1 LAKFKATTWQ
11 FCSFQIIAA
20 ALQLVGA
27 CQNFA
32 RLLNENL
39 REYRN
44 LRESG
49 MIGEANTV
57 LQQIEMQHLL
67 KMRTTNLLSIDGLTS
82 RLEMDSSEQF
92 FLFAEVTGLVRIG
105 QMRAGEKNMTVIAEW
120 VPRCVMPRY
129 KTTCLRWHPWD
140 HSLFT
145 SVGTD
150 GRLNTW
156 SAATMVPIETT
167 ELGYS
172 LKYHSICNNPAA
184 EPLIAAA
191 YAEHPGVPIVD
202 LRDNMPCFK
211 LGNRDI
217 GVTSFVEWSP
227 REKDRVLT
235 MCPTG
240 IYVWD
245 IRSNRIPVKKLV
257 PPDDRSNLRGMKV
270 SSDGQHLFTLQGSNR
285 FGVWHLPLMTFIQ
298 STRSQESVASF
309 DKNVQFDMFSL
320 VQCDENYAFV
330 PVQDFV
336 HLMCL
341 RTGNIPVH
349 LNGPINGTDQCIY
362 RRISQQLIICG
373 IDSKPCLCTI
383 PNDLQDLREN
393 PLPEPAP
400 VEDEF

>member
-1 LAKFKATTWQ
+1 M
-11 FCSFQIIAA
+11 
-20 ALQLVGA
+20 
-27 CQNFA
+27 
-32 RLLNENL
+32 L

-49 MIGEANTV
+49 MMGEANTV

-67 KMRTTNLLSIDGLTS
+67 KMRTTNLLSIDRLTS
-82 RLEMDSSEQF
+82 RMEMDSSEQF
-92 FLFAEVTGLVRIG
+92 FLFAEVSGLVRIG
-105 QMRAGEKNMTVIAEW
+105 QMRAGEKNMSVIAEW

-150 GRLNTW
+150 GRLNAW
-156 SAATMVPIETT
+156 SAATMVPIQTT

-172 LKYHSICNNPAA
+172 LRYHSICNNPSA

-191 YAEHPGVPIVD
+191 YNERFGVPIVD
-202 LRDNMPCFK
+202 LRDNMPCFR
-211 LGNRDI
+211 LGNRDV
-217 GVTSFVEWSP
+217 GVASFVEWSP
-227 REKDRVLT
+227 REKNCVLS

-245 IRSNRIPVKKLV
+245 IRSNMVWICLLSLLLSLLYSCFLLLLLLQQIPVKKLV
-257 PPDDRSNLRGMKV
+257 PPDDRSNLRAMKV

-285 FGVWHLPLMTFIQ
+285 FGLWHLPLMIFIQ
-298 STRSQESVASF
+298 STPSQERLGLF
-309 DKNVQFDMFSL
+309 DKKVQFDMFSP

-341 RTGNIPVH
+341 RTGNVPVH
-349 LNGPINGTDQCIY
+349 LHGPINGTDQCIY

-373 IDSKPCLCTI
+373 IDSRPCLCTI